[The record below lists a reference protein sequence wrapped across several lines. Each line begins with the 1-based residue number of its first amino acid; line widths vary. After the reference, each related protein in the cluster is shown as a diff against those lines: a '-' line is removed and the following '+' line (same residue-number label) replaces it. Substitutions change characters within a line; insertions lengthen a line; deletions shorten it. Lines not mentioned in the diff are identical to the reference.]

1 MKFSS
6 KVPAWH
12 VWGPGFDPQH
22 RKKKKVTIW

>member
-22 RKKKKVTIW
+22 RKKKKK